1 MIDGVLTGLILFSI
15 VLVVTLW
22 QARALF
28 GRVDRVSVGPYV
40 IRLGLNDARA
50 IACGEYISQLLGY
63 KGVQDC
69 LDQFRTGRHLINA
82 SLRQLLNAQ
91 INPEN
96 IWIQDAQG
104 NSLNNRFQFSV
115 QRTGSYVDLQLK
127 PAEHKHLDITEAA
140 QAAVANKVG
149 EAAIEPSWPARTERF
164 DIRQHAW
171 CEQDFSI
178 WLRTAF
184 QGGIQP
190 SYPFIIELNS
200 GRLRI
205 HDKLIEILGLDTGL
219 RWINRY
225 RWHSALP
232 KPWRD
237 RVIALPEDPAR
248 LEFQGDT
255 FDLDTL
261 GMSTLDLSTTEGE
274 LIRFRVTASP
284 VSLPVKTFLFGHLTR
299 IDYHP
304 LRLTD
309 TGKDPSM
316 SSVTKASSN
325 DLADTD
331 QHHLLNQLAVI
342 QGSTHQLSQRYA
354 IADHDDY
361 LNLIDQAI
369 KDIRTQLVGDDVR
382 VPQAGKNSEQTAY
395 NEQRAALTDTVISI
409 ALVEDEP
416 VVAEYLS
423 GQIVSL
429 GYLVTWYDGVSS
441 LIDDMQAG
449 RQFQVV
455 ITDWQLGDES
465 GADLVAYLR
474 ENSFAGGVIACSAT
488 VLTTTF
494 GIDCIMQKP
503 IDPASFGAGLTT
515 LVNRLFPAQKLA
527 DKGHQNP
534 PGNNT

>member
-15 VLVVTLW
+15 VLVVILL
-22 QARALF
+22 QASALF

-69 LDQFRTGRHLINA
+69 LDQFRTGRHLVNA

-91 INPEN
+91 VNPEN
-96 IWIQDAQG
+96 VWIQDAQG

-140 QAAVANKVG
+140 QAAGANEAG
-149 EAAIEPSWPARTERF
+149 GAAIERSWPARTGRF

-178 WLRTAF
+178 WLRTAY

-190 SYPFIIELNS
+190 SYPFIIALSS
-200 GRLRI
+200 GRLRV
-205 HDKLIEILGLDTGL
+205 HDKLIETLGLDTGL
-219 RWINRY
+219 RWINRH

-232 KPWRD
+232 RPWQD
-237 RVIALPEDPAR
+237 RVIALPEDPTR
-248 LEFQGDT
+248 LEFQGNT
-255 FDLDTL
+255 FDLN
-261 GMSTLDLSTTEGE
+261 TLDLSTTEGE

-284 VSLPVKTFLFGHLTR
+284 VNLPVKTFLFGHLTR

-309 TGKDPSM
+309 AGKDPSM
-316 SSVTKASSN
+316 SAVKKANSN

-331 QHHLLNQLAVI
+331 QHRLLNQLAVI

-369 KDIRTQLVGDDVR
+369 KDIRTQLVGDDVQ
-382 VPQAGKNSEQTAY
+382 VPQASRKSEQS
-395 NEQRAALTDTVISI
+395 AALAETVISI

-455 ITDWQLGDES
+455 ITDWQLGVES

-515 LVNRLFPAQKLA
+515 LVNRLFPAQNLA
-527 DKGHQNP
+527 EKGHQNQ
-534 PGNNT
+534 PGNIT

>member
-1 MIDGVLTGLILFSI
+1 
-15 VLVVTLW
+15 LV
-22 QARALF
+22 
-28 GRVDRVSVGPYV
+28 
-40 IRLGLNDARA
+40 
-50 IACGEYISQLLGY
+50 
-63 KGVQDC
+63 
-69 LDQFRTGRHLINA
+69 
-82 SLRQLLNAQ
+82 NAQ
-91 INPEN
+91 VNPEN
-96 IWIQDAQG
+96 VWIQDAQG

-140 QAAVANKVG
+140 QAAGANEAG
-149 EAAIEPSWPARTERF
+149 GAAIERSWPARTGRF

-178 WLRTAF
+178 WLRTAY

-190 SYPFIIELNS
+190 SYPFIIALSS
-200 GRLRI
+200 GRLRV
-205 HDKLIEILGLDTGL
+205 HDKLIETLGLDTGL
-219 RWINRY
+219 RWINRH

-232 KPWRD
+232 RPWQD
-237 RVIALPEDPAR
+237 RVIALPEDPTR
-248 LEFQGDT
+248 LEFQGNT
-255 FDLDTL
+255 FDLN
-261 GMSTLDLSTTEGE
+261 TLDLSTTEGE

-284 VSLPVKTFLFGHLTR
+284 VNLPVKTFLFGHLTR

-309 TGKDPSM
+309 AGKDPSM
-316 SSVTKASSN
+316 SAVKKANSN

-331 QHHLLNQLAVI
+331 QHRLLNQLAVI

-369 KDIRTQLVGDDVR
+369 KDIRTQLVGDDVQ
-382 VPQAGKNSEQTAY
+382 VPQASRKSEQS
-395 NEQRAALTDTVISI
+395 AALAETVISI

-455 ITDWQLGDES
+455 ITDWQLGVES

-515 LVNRLFPAQKLA
+515 LVNRLFPAQNLA
-527 DKGHQNP
+527 EKGHQNQ
-534 PGNNT
+534 PGNIT

>member
-1 MIDGVLTGLILFSI
+1 MIDGVLTGLILFGI

-22 QARALF
+22 QASALF

-40 IRLGLNDARA
+40 IRLDLNDARA

-63 KGVQDC
+63 KGVQNC
-69 LDQFRTGRHLINA
+69 LDQFRTGRHLVNA

-91 INPEN
+91 VNPEN
-96 IWIQDAQG
+96 VWIQDAQG
-104 NSLNNRFQFSV
+104 NSLTNRFHFSV

-127 PAEHKHLDITEAA
+127 PAEHKHLDITEAV
-140 QAAVANKVG
+140 QTTGANETG
-149 EAAIEPSWPARTERF
+149 GAAIERSWPARTGRF

-178 WLRTAF
+178 WLRTAYH
-184 QGGIQP
+184 GGIQP
-190 SYPFIIELNS
+190 SYPFIIELSS

-237 RVIALPEDPAR
+237 RVIALPEDPAI

-261 GMSTLDLSTTEGE
+261 DMSTLDLSTTEGE

-309 TGKDPSM
+309 AGKDPSM
-316 SSVTKASSN
+316 SAVRKASN

-331 QHHLLNQLAVI
+331 QHRLLNQLAVI

-369 KDIRTQLVGDDVR
+369 KDIRTQLVGDDVQLPEASR
-382 VPQAGKNSEQTAY
+382 K
-395 NEQRAALTDTVISI
+395 NEQGAAPTDTVISI

-429 GYLVTWYDGVSS
+429 GYLATWYDGVSS

-503 IDPASFGAGLTT
+503 IDPASFSAGLTT

-527 DKGHQNP
+527 DKGHQNQP
-534 PGNNT
+534 RNNT